1 MSDSG
6 SSSPKSPKSPQLPL
20 DQPLS
25 PLSTSGVRSP
35 LSPISATATRSPSVS
50 SDTYSFDRTPCSS
63 PRRPLGP
70 GSGSPGGLSDPYAW
84 VTSPMSPENHARLP
98 RKRSEN
104 VPPRKLDPRK
114 SPLQGF
120 PRQRLQ
126 AQKRSAK
133 SPLKPLNRMVPSPKK
148 ADNGAGNKASCS
160 AASTSADSNRPNKV
174 VYVYSPELLKLC
186 DQLLKVPRRVSWF
199 KYNFVFNFKIK

>member
-6 SSSPKSPKSPQLPL
+6 SSSPKSPKSPQVLS

-25 PLSTSGVRSP
+25 PLPSGGVRSP

-70 GSGSPGGLSDPYAW
+70 GSASPSGYSDPYAW
-84 VTSPMSPENHARLP
+84 VTSPLSPENHGRLP

-104 VPPRKLDPRK
+104 VPPRKSDPRR

-126 AQKRSAK
+126 GQKRSAS
-133 SPLKPLNRMVPSPKK
+133 SPLKPLNRVVPSPKK
-148 ADNGAGNKASCS
+148 VDTGVTKGSCAAG
-160 AASTSADSNRPNKV
+160 TSIENSRPNKV

-186 DQLLKVPRRVSWF
+186 DQLLKVPRRVSISWSHQ
-199 KYNFVFNFKIK
+199 KLAISH